1 MRKFFLM
8 LTAAMLMLTASLY
21 ATEKS
26 EKKLSVKPFSV
37 INVVGSLKVVYEQG
51 STYEVS
57 LVGDAAAFDQIRAEC
72 NGSDLNISKYGKVIG
87 NVYVETS
94 DSSDRRSVV
103 VHVKAPDVSVFNM
116 SGSGQIVVGKM
127 KSTAVTFNQA
137 GSGKIAVSQVV
148 ASHANFNNAGSG
160 TILVDDVKADY
171 VGLTMA
177 GSGTINCRTSNAD
190 NLNCTLT
197 GSGRIS
203 VLGEAGNYKKY
214 VLGSGKINDSMLK
227 YDKLLNMG
235 SNVNVTGNDML
246 RRRRPTSISGDEAH
260 TSWLLQ
266 QESDNNTPE
275 SQLEWKEDEQWL
287 HQRIEQLPPR
297 EMQVMRLRQ
306 TERRTNEQIAAIL
319 GISKDSV
326 ATMLSSARRKLFNQI
341 KERNRT

>member
-8 LTAAMLMLTASLY
+8 LTAAMFVLTTSLY

-51 STYEVS
+51 STYEVR
-57 LVGDAAAFDQIRAEC
+57 LVGDATAFDQIRVGS
-72 NGSDLNISKYGKVIG
+72 NGSDLNISKHGKVIG

-160 TILVDDVKADY
+160 TIH
-171 VGLTMA
+171 
-177 GSGTINCRTSNAD
+177 CRTSKAA

-235 SNVNVTGNDML
+235 SNVNVTGNTYNS
-246 RRRRPTSISGDEAH
+246 RRPDSPDGVI
-260 TSWLLQ
+260 
-266 QESDNNTPE
+266 
-275 SQLEWKEDEQWL
+275 
-287 HQRIEQLPPR
+287 
-297 EMQVMRLRQ
+297 
-306 TERRTNEQIAAIL
+306 IA
-319 GISKDSV
+319 
-326 ATMLSSARRKLFNQI
+326 RP
-341 KERNRT
+341 

>member
-1 MRKFFLM
+1 MRKFVLM
-8 LTAAMLMLTASLY
+8 LTAAMLMLTTSVCA
-21 ATEKS
+21 AKRS

-37 INVVGSLKVVYEQG
+37 INVVGSLEVVYEQG

-57 LVGDAAAFDQIRAEC
+57 LVGDAAAFDRIRVGS

-103 VHVKAPDVSVFNM
+103 VHVKAPDVRVFNM

-137 GSGKIAVSQVV
+137 GSG
-148 ASHANFNNAGSG
+148 

-177 GSGTINCRTSNAD
+177 GSGTINCQTSKAA

-203 VLGEAGNYKKY
+203 VSGKAGNYKKY
-214 VLGSGKINDSMLK
+214 VLGSGKISDSMLK

-235 SNVNVTGNDML
+235 SNVNVTGDTYNSC
-246 RRRRPTSISGDEAH
+246 R
-260 TSWLLQ
+260 Q
-266 QESDNNTPE
+266 NTP
-275 SQLEWKEDEQWL
+275 DGV
-287 HQRIEQLPPR
+287 I
-297 EMQVMRLRQ
+297 
-306 TERRTNEQIAAIL
+306 N
-319 GISKDSV
+319 
-326 ATMLSSARRKLFNQI
+326 ARP
-341 KERNRT
+341 

>member
-8 LTAAMLMLTASLY
+8 LTAAMLMLTTTSLY

-37 INVVGSLKVVYEQG
+37 INVVGSLEVVYEQG

-57 LVGDAAAFDQIRAEC
+57 LVGDAAAFDQIRAGS
-72 NGSDLNISKYGKVIG
+72 NGSDLNISKHGKVIG

-103 VHVKAPDVSVFNM
+103 VHVKAPDVRVFNM

-177 GSGTINCRTSNAD
+177 GSGTINCQTSKAD

-203 VLGEAGNYKKY
+203 VSGKAGNYKKY
-214 VLGSGKINDSMLK
+214 VLGSGQINDSMLK

-235 SNVNVTGNDML
+235 SNVNVTGNTYNS
-246 RRRRPTSISGDEAH
+246 RRPD
-260 TSWLLQ
+260 
-266 QESDNNTPE
+266 TP
-275 SQLEWKEDEQWL
+275 DGV
-287 HQRIEQLPPR
+287 I
-297 EMQVMRLRQ
+297 
-306 TERRTNEQIAAIL
+306 IA
-319 GISKDSV
+319 
-326 ATMLSSARRKLFNQI
+326 RP
-341 KERNRT
+341 

>member
-8 LTAAMLMLTASLY
+8 LTAAMFVLTTSLY

-37 INVVGSLKVVYEQG
+37 INVVGSIKVVYEQG

-57 LVGDAAAFDQIRAEC
+57 LVGDAAAFDWIRVGS

-103 VHVKAPDVSVFNM
+103 VHVKAPDVRVFNM

-137 GSGKIAVSQVV
+137 GSG
-148 ASHANFNNAGSG
+148 

-177 GSGTINCRTSNAD
+177 GSGTINCQTSKAA

-203 VLGEAGNYKKY
+203 VSGKAGNYKNY

-235 SNVNVTGNDML
+235 SNVNVTGDTYNSC
-246 RRRRPTSISGDEAH
+246 R
-260 TSWLLQ
+260 Q
-266 QESDNNTPE
+266 NTP
-275 SQLEWKEDEQWL
+275 DGV
-287 HQRIEQLPPR
+287 I
-297 EMQVMRLRQ
+297 
-306 TERRTNEQIAAIL
+306 N
-319 GISKDSV
+319 
-326 ATMLSSARRKLFNQI
+326 ARP
-341 KERNRT
+341 

>member
-8 LTAAMLMLTASLY
+8 LTAAMLMLTTTSLY

-177 GSGTINCRTSNAD
+177 GSGTINCRTSKAA

-235 SNVNVTGNDML
+235 SNVNVTGNTYNS
-246 RRRRPTSISGDEAH
+246 RRPDSPDGVI
-260 TSWLLQ
+260 
-266 QESDNNTPE
+266 
-275 SQLEWKEDEQWL
+275 
-287 HQRIEQLPPR
+287 
-297 EMQVMRLRQ
+297 
-306 TERRTNEQIAAIL
+306 IA
-319 GISKDSV
+319 
-326 ATMLSSARRKLFNQI
+326 RP
-341 KERNRT
+341 

>member
-1 MRKFFLM
+1 MRKYVLM
-8 LTAAMLMLTASLY
+8 LTAAMFVLTTSLY

-57 LVGDAAAFDQIRAEC
+57 LVGDAADFDKIHTEC
-72 NGSDLNISKYGKVIG
+72 NGSALNIAQYGKLIG

-94 DSSDRRSVV
+94 DSSDKRSVV
-103 VHVKAPDVSVFNM
+103 VHVKAPDVRVFNM

-137 GSGKIAVSQVV
+137 GSGRIAVSQVV

-177 GSGTINCRTSNAD
+177 GSGTINCQTSKAA

-203 VLGEAGNYKKY
+203 VSGKAGNYKKY
-214 VLGSGKINDSMLK
+214 VLGSGKISDSMLK

-235 SNVNVTGNDML
+235 SNVNVTGNTYNS
-246 RRRRPTSISGDEAH
+246 RRPDSLDGVI
-260 TSWLLQ
+260 
-266 QESDNNTPE
+266 
-275 SQLEWKEDEQWL
+275 
-287 HQRIEQLPPR
+287 
-297 EMQVMRLRQ
+297 
-306 TERRTNEQIAAIL
+306 IA
-319 GISKDSV
+319 
-326 ATMLSSARRKLFNQI
+326 RP
-341 KERNRT
+341 

>member
-8 LTAAMLMLTASLY
+8 LTAAMFVLTTSLY

-103 VHVKAPDVSVFNM
+103 VHVKAPDVRVFNM

-148 ASHANFNNAGSG
+148 ADHANFNNAGSG
-160 TILVDDVKADY
+160 RIFIDDVKADY
-171 VGLTMA
+171 VGLTMN
-177 GSGTINCRTSNAD
+177 GSGTITSRIGKAD
-190 NLNCTLT
+190 NLNCVLT
-197 GSGRIS
+197 GSGCIS
-203 VLGEAGNYKKY
+203 VSGKVGSYKNT
-214 VLGSGKINDSMLK
+214 VIGSGTLNDSMLK
-227 YDKLLNMG
+227 YDKLIDLG
-235 SNVNVTGNDML
+235 RNVNVGNTYNS
-246 RRRRPTSISGDEAH
+246 RRQDSPDGVINARP
-260 TSWLLQ
+260 
-266 QESDNNTPE
+266 
-275 SQLEWKEDEQWL
+275 
-287 HQRIEQLPPR
+287 
-297 EMQVMRLRQ
+297 
-306 TERRTNEQIAAIL
+306 
-319 GISKDSV
+319 
-326 ATMLSSARRKLFNQI
+326 
-341 KERNRT
+341 

>member
-1 MRKFFLM
+1 
-8 LTAAMLMLTASLY
+8 MLMLTTSLY

-57 LVGDAAAFDQIRAEC
+57 LVGDAAAFDRIRVGS

-103 VHVKAPDVSVFNM
+103 VHVKAPDVRVFNM

-171 VGLTMA
+171 VGLTILGGIGCCRCCA
-177 GSGTINCRTSNAD
+177 CVCCFGTASRQYTVWSVVERAVGSASSSPCACRFYRRQHFCRTTAAYSRRQRETAARE
-190 NLNCTLT
+190 TAPAQV
-197 GSGRIS
+197 SS
-203 VLGEAGNYKKY
+203 P
-214 VLGSGKINDSMLK
+214 
-227 YDKLLNMG
+227 LL
-235 SNVNVTGNDML
+235 
-246 RRRRPTSISGDEAH
+246 
-260 TSWLLQ
+260 
-266 QESDNNTPE
+266 
-275 SQLEWKEDEQWL
+275 
-287 HQRIEQLPPR
+287 
-297 EMQVMRLRQ
+297 
-306 TERRTNEQIAAIL
+306 AA
-319 GISKDSV
+319 
-326 ATMLSSARRKLFNQI
+326 ASA
-341 KERNRT
+341 EGVCG

>member
-8 LTAAMLMLTASLY
+8 LTAAMFVLTTSSY

-37 INVVGSLKVVYEQG
+37 INVVGSLEVVYEQG

-57 LVGDAAAFDQIRAEC
+57 LVGDAAAFDQIRAES

-148 ASHANFNNAGSG
+148 ADHANFNNAGSG
-160 TILVDDVKADY
+160 RIFIDDVKADY
-171 VGLTMA
+171 VGLTMN
-177 GSGTINCRTSNAD
+177 GSGTITSRIGKAD
-190 NLNCTLT
+190 NLNCVLT
-197 GSGRIS
+197 GSGCIS
-203 VLGEAGNYKKY
+203 VSGKVGSYKNT
-214 VLGSGKINDSMLK
+214 VIGSGTLNDSMLK
-227 YDKLLNMG
+227 YDKLLDLG
-235 SNVNVTGNDML
+235 RNVNVGNTYNS
-246 RRRRPTSISGDEAH
+246 RRQDSPDGVINARP
-260 TSWLLQ
+260 
-266 QESDNNTPE
+266 
-275 SQLEWKEDEQWL
+275 
-287 HQRIEQLPPR
+287 
-297 EMQVMRLRQ
+297 
-306 TERRTNEQIAAIL
+306 
-319 GISKDSV
+319 
-326 ATMLSSARRKLFNQI
+326 
-341 KERNRT
+341 

>member
-8 LTAAMLMLTASLY
+8 LTTAMFVLTTSLY

-57 LVGDAAAFDQIRAEC
+57 LVGDAAAFDQIRVGS

-94 DSSDRRSVV
+94 DSSDKRSVV

-160 TILVDDVKADY
+160 TILVDDV
-171 VGLTMA
+171 MA

-203 VLGEAGNYKKY
+203 VSGKAGNYKKY

-235 SNVNVTGNDML
+235 SNVNVTGNTYNS
-246 RRRRPTSISGDEAH
+246 RRPDSPDGVI
-260 TSWLLQ
+260 
-266 QESDNNTPE
+266 
-275 SQLEWKEDEQWL
+275 
-287 HQRIEQLPPR
+287 
-297 EMQVMRLRQ
+297 
-306 TERRTNEQIAAIL
+306 IA
-319 GISKDSV
+319 
-326 ATMLSSARRKLFNQI
+326 RP
-341 KERNRT
+341 

>member
-1 MRKFFLM
+1 MRKFVFIVM
-8 LTAAMLMLTASLY
+8 AAMFVLTTSLY
-21 ATEKS
+21 AAEKS
-26 EKKLSVKPFSV
+26 EKKISVKPFSV

-57 LVGDAAAFDQIRAEC
+57 LVGDAAAFDQIRAES

-94 DSSDRRSVV
+94 DSSDKGSVV

-116 SGSGQIVVGKM
+116 NGSGQIVVGKM

-177 GSGTINCRTSNAD
+177 GSGTINCRTRKAA

-203 VLGEAGNYKKY
+203 VLGETGNYKKY

-235 SNVNVTGNDML
+235 SNVNVTGNTYNS
-246 RRRRPTSISGDEAH
+246 RRPDSPDGVI
-260 TSWLLQ
+260 
-266 QESDNNTPE
+266 
-275 SQLEWKEDEQWL
+275 
-287 HQRIEQLPPR
+287 
-297 EMQVMRLRQ
+297 
-306 TERRTNEQIAAIL
+306 IA
-319 GISKDSV
+319 
-326 ATMLSSARRKLFNQI
+326 RP
-341 KERNRT
+341 

>member
-8 LTAAMLMLTASLY
+8 LTAAMLMLTTTSLY

-37 INVVGSLKVVYEQG
+37 ITVVGSLKVVYEQG

-72 NGSDLNISKYGKVIG
+72 NGSDLNISKHGKVIG

-127 KSTAVTFNQA
+127 KSTAVTFNQT

-177 GSGTINCRTSNAD
+177 GSGTINCRTSKAA

-197 GSGRIS
+197 GSG
-203 VLGEAGNYKKY
+203 GNYKKY

-235 SNVNVTGNDML
+235 SNVNVTGNTYNS
-246 RRRRPTSISGDEAH
+246 RRPD
-260 TSWLLQ
+260 
-266 QESDNNTPE
+266 TP
-275 SQLEWKEDEQWL
+275 DGV
-287 HQRIEQLPPR
+287 I
-297 EMQVMRLRQ
+297 
-306 TERRTNEQIAAIL
+306 IA
-319 GISKDSV
+319 
-326 ATMLSSARRKLFNQI
+326 RP
-341 KERNRT
+341 

>member
-1 MRKFFLM
+1 MRKFVLM
-8 LTAAMLMLTASLY
+8 LTAAVLMLTTSLY

-37 INVVGSLKVVYEQG
+37 INVVGSLEVVYEQG

-57 LVGDAAAFDQIRAEC
+57 LVGDAAAFDRIRVGS

-103 VHVKAPDVSVFNM
+103 VHVKAPDVRVFNM
-116 SGSGQIVVGKM
+116 SGSGQIVVDKM

-177 GSGTINCRTSNAD
+177 GSGTINCRTSKAA

-203 VLGEAGNYKKY
+203 VSGKAGNYKNY

-235 SNVNVTGNDML
+235 SNVNVTGDTYNSC
-246 RRRRPTSISGDEAH
+246 R
-260 TSWLLQ
+260 Q
-266 QESDNNTPE
+266 NTP
-275 SQLEWKEDEQWL
+275 DGV
-287 HQRIEQLPPR
+287 I
-297 EMQVMRLRQ
+297 
-306 TERRTNEQIAAIL
+306 N
-319 GISKDSV
+319 
-326 ATMLSSARRKLFNQI
+326 ARP
-341 KERNRT
+341 